1 MATWASPSETLAY
14 TRISV
19 SQDNL
24 DAAQAM
30 IELFADVV
38 YNQTVDASGGALI
51 GAKNL
56 RLLKMATAYQAA
68 WMTEHPDLFTH
79 TDIQSINQDGIFYVH
94 QHENSYLIAP
104 MARRALRRLSWMRQ
118 RNIRIRPSSR
128 RLVSKSFVDASER
141 SGFQIMERGFTNT
154 PEQDDNEDWG
164 EL

>member
-1 MATWASPSETLAY
+1 MAAWATIGETLTY

-30 IELFADVV
+30 IELFADVI
-38 YNQTVDASGGALI
+38 YDQTVDGTGAALI

-104 MARRALRRLSWMRQ
+104 MARRAIKRLSWMRNK
-118 RNIRIRPSSR
+118 NIRIRPSSR
-128 RLVSKSFVDASER
+128 RLGSKKYVQGNGGDFDLIESYNDH
-141 SGFQIMERGFTNT
+141 T
-154 PEQDDNEDWG
+154 PEQDDAVDWD

>member
-1 MATWASPSETLAY
+1 MASWATPSETLAY

-24 DAAQAM
+24 DAAQFM

-38 YNQTVDASGGALI
+38 YEQTANLST
-51 GAKNL
+51 KNL
-56 RLLKMATAYQAA
+56 RLLKMAVAYQAA

-94 QHENSYLIAP
+94 QHENSYLLAP
-104 MARRALRRLSWMRQ
+104 MARRAIKRLSWMRNK
-118 RNIRIRPSSR
+118 NIRIRPSNR
-128 RLVSKSFVDASER
+128 RLITKRYVQDNSEFDLID
-141 SGFQIMERGFTNT
+141 SYPANT
-154 PEQDDNEDWG
+154 PEQDDALEWD

>member
-1 MATWASPSETLAY
+1 
-14 TRISV
+14 
-19 SQDNL
+19 
-24 DAAQAM
+24 
-30 IELFADVV
+30 
-38 YNQTVDASGGALI
+38 
-51 GAKNL
+51 
-56 RLLKMATAYQAA
+56 MATAYQAA
-68 WMTEHPDLFTH
+68 WITDHPDLFTH

>member
-1 MATWASPSETLAY
+1 MAAWATIGETLTY
-14 TRISV
+14 TGISV

-30 IELFADVV
+30 IELFADVI

-68 WMTEHPDLFTH
+68 WITDHPDLFTH

-94 QHENSYLIAP
+94 QHENSYVLAP
-104 MARRALRRLSWMRQ
+104 MARRAMKRLSWMRNK
-118 RNIRIRPSSR
+118 NIRIRPSSR
-128 RLVSKSFVDASER
+128 RLTVRRFVQGN
-141 SGFQIMERGFTNT
+141 SGDFDLVESYNDHT
-154 PEQDDNEDWG
+154 PEQDDALDWD

>member
-30 IELFADVV
+30 IELFADVI

-51 GAKNL
+51 SAKNL

-94 QHENSYLIAP
+94 QHENSYLLAP
-104 MARRALRRLSWMRQ
+104 MARRALKRLSWMRNK
-118 RNIRIRPSSR
+118 NIRVRPSAR
-128 RLVSKSFVDASER
+128 RVIGKSYVDGSER
-141 SGFQIMERGFTNT
+141 GEFQVMDRYFANT
-154 PEQDDNEDWG
+154 PEQDDALEWED
-164 EL
+164 L